1 MGIIRAAAEA
11 LGTSLADQWLEVIEA
26 EDMSD
31 RTVFTKGVK
40 IRNGQ
45 NKKGLDDVVSNG
57 SVIHVY
63 PNQFM
68 MLVDGGKVV
77 DYTAEEGTIRWI
89 IPPCRRCL
97 TAISGKH

>member
-40 IRNGQ
+40 IRNGRI
-45 NKKGLDDVVSNG
+45 KKDWTMWCQMV
-57 SVIHVY
+57 
-63 PNQFM
+63 
-68 MLVDGGKVV
+68 
-77 DYTAEEGTIRWI
+77 R
-89 IPPCRRCL
+89 
-97 TAISGKH
+97 

>member
-1 MGIIRAAAEA
+1 MGIIKGSRSI
-11 LGTSLADQWLEVIEA
+11 GNIPGSQWLEVIEA

-57 SVIHVY
+57 SVITCI
-63 PNQFM
+63 Q
-68 MLVDGGKVV
+68 
-77 DYTAEEGTIRWI
+77 
-89 IPPCRRCL
+89 
-97 TAISGKH
+97 ISL